1 MANMKPK
8 TTGFKLRAH
17 LGPYE
22 QRINDALAK
31 ARETGVMLRLR
42 ARDYT
47 LWKPEPKDI
56 ANRLGWLDFAEEME
70 CPLGKMRGFAEFL
83 RRAGYTQA
91 LLLGMGGSSLAPE
104 VFRRIFGVKEGYL
117 DLAVLDTTDPG
128 AIESLS
134 ALLDPGRTLFIVA
147 TKSGDTVETLSL
159 FKFFFSRLV
168 DQYGFLEAGKH
179 FIAITDPESPLET
192 TAGKCHFR
200 ATFFNDPMI
209 GGRYSAL
216 SFFGLVP
223 AALIGLD
230 LHRLLEGAN
239 TLLKNEEN
247 EDSLR
252 LGVIMGELAK
262 AGRDKL
268 TFLAS
273 PAVAAFGDWMEQL
286 VAESTGKEGKG
297 ILPVVGE
304 PPGPPE
310 VYGPDRLFVA
320 LSLAADPVPESLL
333 DGLEKAGHPVVR
345 LRLDDLYDLGE
356 QILLW
361 EMATAVAGHCLGINP
376 FDQPNVEAAKVLARQ
391 MVSEYEEKGSLP
403 AETPAVSDEG
413 TAVYGD
419 LAASSPEEALLGF
432 LGQALPGDYIALQ
445 AYLTQEE
452 ATDELLSPLR
462 SALRDRFR
470 LATTVGYG
478 PRFLHSTGQLH
489 KGDGGR
495 GLFIQLTADD
505 KQDMAIPND
514 KFLPSAVTFG
524 ILKSAQAMGDRRAL
538 KAAGRRVIRFHLGSD
553 VPGGLKRLIR
563 TVQGETE

>member
-1 MANMKPK
+1 VNIKPR
-8 TTGFKLRAH
+8 TPGSKLQVH

-22 QRINDALAK
+22 QRIDDALAGV
-31 ARETGVMLRLR
+31 RETKVMQRLR

-56 ANRLGWLDFAEEME
+56 INRLGWLDFAEEME
-70 CPLGKMRGFAEFL
+70 CPLGKMRGFADIV
-83 RRAGYTQA
+83 RRAGYTHA

-104 VFRRIFGVKEGYL
+104 VFRKTFGVREGYL

-128 AIESLS
+128 AIGSLS
-134 ALLDPGRTLFIVA
+134 DLLDPGRTLFIVA

-159 FKFFFSRLV
+159 FKFFFSRLINKH
-168 DQYGFLEAGKH
+168 GFPEAGKH
-179 FIAITDPESPLET
+179 FIAITDPESPLEKL
-192 TAGKCHFR
+192 AGRCRFR

-230 LHRLLEGAN
+230 LSRLLERAEA
-239 TLLKNEEN
+239 LLKNEEN
-247 EDSLR
+247 EDGAR

-262 AGRDKL
+262 TGRDKL
-268 TFLAS
+268 TLIAP
-273 PAVAAFGDWMEQL
+273 PAVAAFGDWLEQL

-297 ILPVVGE
+297 VLPVVGE
-304 PPGPPE
+304 PLGPPE
-310 VYGPDRLFVA
+310 VYGPDRLFVS
-320 LSLAADPVPESLL
+320 LSLAGDPVPESRL
-333 DGLEKAGHPVVR
+333 DALEKAGHPVLR

-376 FDQPNVEAAKVLARQ
+376 FDQPDVESAKVLARK
-391 MVSEYEEKGSLP
+391 MLDEYREKGCLP
-403 AETPAVSDEG
+403 AETPAVTGGDM
-413 TAVYGD
+413 AVYGG
-419 LAASSPEEALLGF
+419 LAASTPEDALLRF
-432 LGQALPGDYIALQ
+432 LGQASPGDYIALQ
-445 AYLTQEE
+445 AYLTPEE
-452 ATDELLSPLR
+452 ATDELLSLFR

-505 KQDMAIPND
+505 EKDIAIPDDN
-514 KFLPSAVTFG
+514 FLASPVTFG
-524 ILKSAQAMGDRRAL
+524 ILKSAQAMGDRRAIE
-538 KAAGRRVIRFHLGSD
+538 AAGRRVIRFHLGAD
-553 VPGGLKRLIR
+553 IAGGLRRLIK
-563 TVQGETE
+563 TVRQETA